1 MFRKLLLFFKAS
13 WLCDLVSKIST
24 GINAAIPVVDYV
36 VEQVDGSAIG
46 EKIVEVLTEV
56 KKFLISVQ
64 DTVITIQEFACGEV
78 PEPEALN
85 KDIDSALADLKKIT
99 AELNS

>member
-13 WLCDLVSKIST
+13 WVCELITKISI
-24 GINAAIPVVDYV
+24 GINSAIPIIDYV
-36 VEQVDGSAIG
+36 VDQVDGSAIG

-64 DTVITIQEFACGEV
+64 DTVIKIQDFTCGHV

-85 KDIDSALADLKKIT
+85 KDIDSALADLKRIT
-99 AELNS
+99 ADLND